1 MNPLGI
7 NLWNWC
13 AGLSEECLGLPEKVA
28 RMGFTAVELPMTQP
42 QVPSALADEIRNTGL
57 AVSLCAALGP
67 GRDLSSFDSAVRA
80 STMDYL
86 TTCLETAGQLGAG
99 ILAGPLYTGGG
110 KRHWLSPDEKK
121 REWMLA
127 VDGLRELA
135 RRAEHYG
142 VVLSVEPLNRYRTSV
157 ANTAGQVLRMVEEV
171 DAPSGRPL
179 RHISRL
185 LGGTGPLRSA
195 GAGAAGGKSEPF
207 SCLREQPRSARTGS
221 NPLGGLIR
229 SVGAL
234 RLRRAYHDGDLCA
247 GRSGFQLGAGALRA
261 GRIGAGGT
269 VLSASIF

>member
-1 MNPLGI
+1 
-7 NLWNWC
+7 
-13 AGLSEECLGLPEKVA
+13 
-28 RMGFTAVELPMTQP
+28 MGFTAAGAAHDAATGAVRRWRMRSGTQGWLFHC
-42 QVPSALADEIRNTGL
+42 VRS
-57 AVSLCAALGP
+57 GP
-67 GRDLSSFDSAVRA
+67 GPGSFRFDSAVRA

-171 DAPSGRPL
+171 DAPNVGVHFDTYHACLEERDL
-179 RHISRL
+179 CAAL
-185 LGGTGPLRSA
+185 EQVLQA
-195 GAGAAGGKSEPF
+195 GKVNHFQPARTTAA
-207 SCLREQPRSARTGS
+207 RRTGS

>member
-99 ILAGPLYTGGG
+99 ILAGPLYTGESATGFHPTRRNG
-110 KRHWLSPDEKK
+110 SGCWLSMGCGNWP
-121 REWMLA
+121 A
-127 VDGLRELA
+127 VRNITAWYSL
-135 RRAEHYG
+135 
-142 VVLSVEPLNRYRTSV
+142 LSR
-157 ANTAGQVLRMVEEV
+157 
-171 DAPSGRPL
+171 
-179 RHISRL
+179 
-185 LGGTGPLRSA
+185 
-195 GAGAAGGKSEPF
+195 
-207 SCLREQPRSARTGS
+207 
-221 NPLGGLIR
+221 
-229 SVGAL
+229 
-234 RLRRAYHDGDLCA
+234 
-247 GRSGFQLGAGALRA
+247 
-261 GRIGAGGT
+261 
-269 VLSASIF
+269 

>member
-86 TTCLETAGQLGAG
+86 TTCLETAGSWCRHSG
-99 ILAGPLYTGGG
+99 GPLYTGGG

-127 VDGLRELA
+127 SMGCGIGPPCGLTAWYSL
-135 RRAEHYG
+135 
-142 VVLSVEPLNRYRTSV
+142 LSR
-157 ANTAGQVLRMVEEV
+157 
-171 DAPSGRPL
+171 
-179 RHISRL
+179 
-185 LGGTGPLRSA
+185 
-195 GAGAAGGKSEPF
+195 
-207 SCLREQPRSARTGS
+207 
-221 NPLGGLIR
+221 
-229 SVGAL
+229 
-234 RLRRAYHDGDLCA
+234 
-247 GRSGFQLGAGALRA
+247 
-261 GRIGAGGT
+261 
-269 VLSASIF
+269 